1 MRKTLDSAIFGMN
14 DEASFA
20 KKMRE
25 LEAAKA
31 YWQLTITKGIA
42 GEPVV
47 RVDWDSNALQNYY
60 DKLEDLAA
68 V

>member
-1 MRKTLDSAIFGMN
+1 MRKSLESAIFSMK
-14 DEASFA
+14 DEVSFA

-25 LEAAKA
+25 LEAAKV
-31 YWQLTITKGIA
+31 YWQLTITRGVA

-47 RVDWDSNALQNYY
+47 RVDWDENALSKYY
-60 DKLEDLAA
+60 EDLAA